1 MTQARSYADV
11 AGTSGDR
18 DPTPAE
24 SASGRG
30 IRQTGPALAL
40 QDARLSAVEETLA
53 GVVRDLAAL
62 RREVAQLRAAQ
73 SSQPPARAPAPAP
86 GRASASSTAPGRA
99 TASSTAVGDD
109 CFYSGNQNMEGCLQL
124 ADRMIQMKSKGA
136 KPKYRSVCPVCRDF
150 AVAEEGF
157 ARDYVE
163 E

>member
-86 GRASASSTAPGRA
+86 GRASW
-99 TASSTAVGDD
+99 SSTAVGDD
-109 CFYSGNQNMEGCLQL
+109 CFYSGNQNMDGCLQR
-124 ADRMIQMKSKGA
+124 ADRMIQMNSKGA
-136 KPKYRSVCPVCRDF
+136 KPKYRSVCSVCRNF
-150 AVAEEGF
+150 AVVEEGF
-157 ARDYVE
+157 ARDYE